1 MAKSIFAS
9 RMFWLNALTF
19 LAAVIDQVMGTGL
32 VPAEA
37 LAVLGALNI
46 GLRAITTQ
54 PVRILP

>member
-9 RMFWLNALTF
+9 KTFWVNALIF
-19 LAAVIDQVMGTGL
+19 IAAVIDQVMGTGL

-46 GLRAITTQ
+46 GIRAITTQ